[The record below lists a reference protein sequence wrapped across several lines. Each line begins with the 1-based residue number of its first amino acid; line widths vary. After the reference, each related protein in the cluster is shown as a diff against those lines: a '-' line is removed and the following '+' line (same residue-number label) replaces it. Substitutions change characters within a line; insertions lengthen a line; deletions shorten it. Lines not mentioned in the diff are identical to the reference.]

1 MFLKHISNRTCSV
14 ESTGFSEYG
23 VVLCPGK
30 HKAQGT
36 PKSELIVTHLPAS
49 PPFRQGIQMANASV
63 VFSFLA
69 CFVLFCFKL
78 CIPFAMVIYSSHHE
92 PALFLKVAIQKHVRQ
107 KDDRM
112 HRALRDARELTR
124 KPPQEQPLTPL

>member
-1 MFLKHISNRTCSV
+1 
-14 ESTGFSEYG
+14 
-23 VVLCPGK
+23 
-30 HKAQGT
+30 
-36 PKSELIVTHLPAS
+36 
-49 PPFRQGIQMANASV
+49 
-63 VFSFLA
+63 
-69 CFVLFCFKL
+69 
-78 CIPFAMVIYSSHHE
+78 MVIYSSHHE